1 MSLPKLALHDV
12 QDQATLR
19 LDVMDTQHNERSAAA
34 RSSAASPERAGPN
47 TAAVMK
53 NVSIGSPNG
62 IRSSPPILTKD
73 DAMALDQP
81 HSSPD
86 HGTGKSDSEAETIVL
101 PGKDGH
107 SPSKT
112 RKSIKHEDK
121 SDDDDNNN
129 KHRPHPNAHRHQTK
143 GPIRNA
149 DQERERERGRGR
161 GRENEKEKF
170 GESSSNATS
179 TLGKR
184 KRAKLNG
191 IDDTHHLGNSSGL
204 SSVPTSPVATTRSS
218 LSKPAASDSDI
229 SKSPSA
235 SPIPRPSLRDKAKS
249 VDRALSRKKRYD
261 PDSGEEDDIEER
273 RSIRQRLPGTRPL
286 DAKPRKETRSISPQP
301 RSHRRSIS
309 TQLPAKSSS
318 YASSHKKK
326 RIPPPLQST
335 EYQSDDSSASGGSF
349 PRSSRLRSL
358 VAPHTGDSTMSPIK
372 TGSHKKH
379 VNSSGQTFLQRACAS
394 NKPDQ
399 LVQVKQRYEERPQ
412 DLNESDHAGNTPL
425 HSASIHGYAKVVKFL
440 LATGNCIVDP
450 LNIQKDTP
458 LHDSLENGHVNVVK
472 LLLEAGADP
481 RKPKGDGKDPLDI
494 IAEQAD
500 QDDDDPE
507 RLAEWN
513 QMRDLIT
520 NAIKKHP
527 SGRQESEE
535 ERGERGLSQVTES
548 PRHTPPVH
556 GHEFPSMQGG
566 TRRAGVGTSR
576 QVKTKD
582 GNLYQ
587 PMNLAE
593 LRKAARDGDND
604 TTARILE
611 VMPNTNDP
619 KTLWLS
625 ARGGHS
631 DTMEFQLA
639 MGKFDPD
646 PSPLEDGEA
655 GKDTPFLV
663 AIGRSSHTSVLK
675 LLLAHGVDPTRLNNN
690 ETYYEIARNRKGPN
704 WQEETAILKEAYDKW
719 KKNAKSTP
727 AKPRSPGLR
736 RDMRD
741 SNREKRSLQKD
752 EQPVMAPRPHKRS
765 TSDPKTKEPT
775 SKPLH
780 RRNSSS
786 IDQSKEQQLTKRG
799 PGRPR
804 KEESMASTAISD
816 RESSPL
822 APPKPKALSRKS
834 ESELTAASD
843 NETAAKPRRKLISG
857 KEYRGERDLEKH
869 RRTSVV
875 STTSNVS
882 VKDKRE
888 RATADGKSEK
898 LDRASP
904 NLSRNTSKPHENEHT
919 PDRHLLDKE
928 RARSLKRDDS
938 KDRLS
943 AIRGESPVKRP
954 RKNSETPPRSSGQ
967 ENSSNYSTSGG
978 AQKRRKLEGDSRRN
992 FESTPSSSPEHHSK
1006 VKSNLSR
1013 ESSVRSSTDT
1023 HKQPRSMKTI
1033 GEASKEVKKP
1043 ITPSDPTLKPI
1054 AKMSSHSSGH
1064 EASGK
1069 VLKSHHSGPTGK
1081 EESLSSSKS
1090 SKDEEAKEA
1099 RQRREKEARDLAKKQ
1114 EEEEKQEALRIE
1126 EAKQARLAREQ
1137 AAKEEEAKRER
1148 EDTER
1153 KERQRQDDADARAR
1167 AVEEQRALYLEQE
1180 RIKKED
1186 QERRRAIVLEQQR
1199 AEKARME
1206 KQRREDELAK
1216 LPYLLRWFDLVPE
1229 PKTSDIA
1236 SLFKTIPGYR
1246 LDTIQPEM
1254 TGQPNGREQ
1263 WMLNT
1268 QVATLLGERDLQLS
1282 RCK

>member
-1 MSLPKLALHDV
+1 M
-12 QDQATLR
+12 
-19 LDVMDTQHNERSAAA
+19 
-34 RSSAASPERAGPN
+34 
-47 TAAVMK
+47 
-53 NVSIGSPNG
+53 
-62 IRSSPPILTKD
+62 
-73 DAMALDQP
+73 
-81 HSSPD
+81 
-86 HGTGKSDSEAETIVL
+86 
-101 PGKDGH
+101 
-107 SPSKT
+107 
-112 RKSIKHEDK
+112 
-121 SDDDDNNN
+121 
-129 KHRPHPNAHRHQTK
+129 
-143 GPIRNA
+143 
-149 DQERERERGRGR
+149 
-161 GRENEKEKF
+161 
-170 GESSSNATS
+170 
-179 TLGKR
+179 
-184 KRAKLNG
+184 
-191 IDDTHHLGNSSGL
+191 
-204 SSVPTSPVATTRSS
+204 
-218 LSKPAASDSDI
+218 
-229 SKSPSA
+229 
-235 SPIPRPSLRDKAKS
+235 
-249 VDRALSRKKRYD
+249 DRALPRKKRYD

-273 RSIRQRLPGTRPL
+273 RSIRQRLPGAKPL

-309 TQLPAKSSS
+309 TQLPAKPSS
-318 YASSHKKK
+318 YGLSHKKK

-335 EYQSDDSSASGGSF
+335 EYQSDDSSASEGSF

-358 VAPHTGDSTMSPIK
+358 AAPHTGDSTMSPIK

-379 VNSSGQTFLQRACAS
+379 VNSSGQTLLQRACAS
-394 NKPDQ
+394 NKSDQ
-399 LVQVKQRYEERPQ
+399 LVQVKQRYDERPQ

-425 HSASIHGYAKVVKFL
+425 HSASIHGYVKVVKFL

-494 IAEQAD
+494 IAEKAEE
-500 QDDDDPE
+500 DDDDPE
-507 RLAEWN
+507 RIAEWN

-527 SGRQESEE
+527 NTRPDSED
-535 ERGERGLSQVTES
+535 ERGERGLSHVTES

-566 TRRAGVGTSR
+566 ARRAGVGTSR

-646 PSPLEDGEA
+646 PGPLEDGEA

-704 WQEETAILKEAYDKW
+704 WQEESAILKEAYDKW
-719 KKNAKSTP
+719 KKNAKSSP
-727 AKPRSPGLR
+727 GKPRSPGLR
-736 RDMRD
+736 RNIHDTNRD
-741 SNREKRSLQKD
+741 KRSLQKE
-752 EQPVMAPRPHKRS
+752 EQSTMGPRSHKRS
-765 TSDPKTKEPT
+765 TSDPKIKEST
-775 SKPLH
+775 SKPSH

-786 IDQSKEQQLTKRG
+786 IDQSKEHQHAKRG

-804 KEESMASTAISD
+804 KEESMANTAISD

-843 NETAAKPRRKLISG
+843 NEAAAKPRRKLISG

-875 STTSNVS
+875 STASNVS

-888 RATADGKSEK
+888 RGTADSKPEK
-898 LDRASP
+898 LDSRASP
-904 NLSRNTSKPHENEHT
+904 NLSRNSSKPHENEQA
-919 PDRHLLDKE
+919 PDRHLMDKD

-978 AQKRRKLEGDSRRN
+978 AQKRRKLEGESKRN
-992 FESTPSSSPEHHSK
+992 VESTPSSSPEHHSK
-1006 VKSNLSR
+1006 IKSNLSR
-1013 ESSVRSSTDT
+1013 ESSVRSTGDT
-1023 HKQPRSMKTI
+1023 HKQSRPLKTI
-1033 GEASKEVKKP
+1033 GEVSKEGKKS
-1043 ITPSDPTLKPI
+1043 TTLSDPALKPV
-1054 AKMSSHSSGH
+1054 AKMSSHTSSH
-1064 EASGK
+1064 ELPGK
-1069 VLKSHHSGPTGK
+1069 TSKSQHAPHISK
-1081 EESLSSSKS
+1081 EESTSSSKA

-1099 RQRREKEARDLAKKQ
+1099 RHRREKEARELSKKQ
-1114 EEEEKQEALRIE
+1114 EEEEQQEAARIE

-1186 QERRRAIVLEQQR
+1186 QERRRAIALEQQR

-1206 KQRREDELAK
+1206 KQKREDELAK
-1216 LPYLLRWFDLVPE
+1216 LPYLLRWFDLVPD
-1229 PKTSDIA
+1229 PKTSEIA
-1236 SLFKTIPGYR
+1236 SLFKTISGYR
-1246 LDTIQPEM
+1246 LDTIRPEM